1 MAKTRL
7 SKLQKT
13 ILKADA
19 DVQGN
24 QMTTEQLTIFEQA
37 TGTKVPLVE
46 VPDFHGDF
54 VAEMDYIA
62 SLSTEDRENYLERE
76 EANG

>member
-1 MAKTRL
+1 
-7 SKLQKT
+7 
-13 ILKADA
+13 
-19 DVQGN
+19 
-24 QMTTEQLTIFEQA
+24 MTTEQLTIFEQA